1 MNSPTFFKT
10 TTYNKETLEQLWCSI
25 IGDAHDSICGCI
37 QPYAHLLHIIFPEG
51 HKDLDK
57 TVRQII
63 QRDLKCHSGGEGE
76 TNHGTTEDKT
86 IESAAAATGPTE
98 NQGEDIIKDEEL
110 EELIAAAN
118 AAIR

>member
-1 MNSPTFFKT
+1 MNSTIFFKK

-25 IGDAHDSICGCI
+25 IADSHDSICNCTG
-37 QPYAHLLHIIFPEG
+37 PYAHLLSIIFPEG

-63 QRDLKCHSGGEGE
+63 QRDLQCHSGGGE
-76 TNHGTTEDKT
+76 EENHGTTEAKT
-86 IESAAAATGPTE
+86 LESAAAATGPTE

-118 AAIR
+118 AALR